1 MGARTVMRSAAILLA
16 VALLATQPA
25 SAEPKDEDVRVLAT
39 ALVAEAGPRAVDDH
53 PAILRLLR
61 RIAVRVGKTD
71 AQIAVEYCSVFRR
84 PQSAVGRYWRSLSL
98 KALERR
104 APSVVALV
112 RRWVAGEPIADR
124 CAGTPDHFG
133 NRTTDRERALRFGW
147 REVRCGRS
155 LNSFW
160 RVPR

>member
-1 MGARTVMRSAAILLA
+1 MGARTVMRSAAII
-16 VALLATQPA
+16 VAALVAAQPA

-71 AQIAVEYCSVFRR
+71 AQVAVEYCSVFRR

-98 KALERR
+98 KDIERR

-112 RRWVAGEPIADR
+112 RRWVAGAPIADR
-124 CAGTPDHFG
+124 CVGTPDHFG

-147 REVRCGRS
+147 REVRCGNAR
-155 LNSFW
+155 NAFFV
-160 RVPR
+160 VPR